1 MSRRPGRND
10 PCPCGSG
17 KKFKHC
23 CIRKQGEPPLLPTPA
38 KQRESD
44 PDEALRVMRLLS
56 KAARAFGVADSIP
69 TTPVEVSEPIRELC
83 ATLAPG
89 QTPVFVPV
97 AEEPH
102 ARFGECCENVQTVV
116 SEKGGI
122 LRSGWMIWERPNFLL
137 CADRHACWDK
147 DGALIDVTPKPD
159 EETRILFLPDNTPW
173 NGLPTP
179 NTIVALSDKPDVLAV
194 VEAEQRSS
202 ISKAACALQLRLK
215 RGA

>member
-23 CIRKQGEPPLLPTPA
+23 CIRKQGEPALLPTPA
-38 KQRESD
+38 KQRGSD
-44 PDEALRVMRLLS
+44 PDEALKVMRLLS
-56 KAARAFGVADSIP
+56 KAARAFGGADCIP

-97 AEEPH
+97 TEEPH

-122 LRSGWMIWERPNFLL
+122 LRSGWTIWERPNFLL
-137 CADRHACWDK
+137 CAERHACWDR
-147 DGALIDVTPKPD
+147 DGACSTLRPS
-159 EETRILFLPDNTPW
+159 
-173 NGLPTP
+173 PT
-179 NTIVALSDKPDVLAV
+179 K
-194 VEAEQRSS
+194 
-202 ISKAACALQLRLK
+202 K
-215 RGA
+215 RGFCFFPTIPRGTDFRRRTRLSPCRISPTFSRWSKPSNDRVSRKPHVPCNCD